1 MSAFATVEELQA
13 FWKTLTTDE
22 QSRATTLL
30 EYSSNSLR
38 MIGRNNQI
46 NIDTEITNDPTGVY
60 EDTVKLV
67 VLSSVQ
73 RALATPLDAPPA
85 DSWSQSASPYSE
97 SMNLINPSTNLYF
110 KSAELNSI
118 GLSSVAGSAKF
129 GVLRGV
135 RGKIFDTDDSG
146 DES

>member
-13 FWKTLTTDE
+13 FWKTLDAGE
-22 QSRATTLL
+22 QTRATTLL
-30 EYSSNSLR
+30 NYSSDSLR

-46 NIDTEITNDPTGVY
+46 NIDTQIDDDATGVY
-60 EDTVKLV
+60 ENNVKLV
-67 VLSSVQ
+67 IMSSVQ
-73 RALATPLDAPPA
+73 RAMATPLDAPPA

-110 KSAELNSI
+110 KTAELNSI
-118 GLSSVAGSAKF
+118 GLSSVAGSSKF

-135 RGKIFDTDDSG
+135 RGKIFDQDD
-146 DES
+146 DEGES

>member
-46 NIDTEITNDPTGVY
+46 NIDTEKCIKCLNC
-60 EDTVKLV
+60 VKV
-67 VLSSVQ
+67 C
-73 RALATPLDAPPA
+73 P
-85 DSWSQSASPYSE
+85 
-97 SMNLINPSTNLYF
+97 
-110 KSAELNSI
+110 
-118 GLSSVAGSAKF
+118 F
-129 GVLRGV
+129 GAIEEEE
-135 RGKIFDTDDSG
+135 K
-146 DES
+146 